1 MKTRKVLTAVFL
13 AVFIALTAVCLI
25 FGSQIRDAL
34 SKRVLYI
41 FPEYQLVDGQ
51 LFLALPTEAIRYD
64 ELGGE
69 YVLIAEVSQ
78 KYPERCYEAQKK
90 EVRIYKT
97 YGQTALI
104 SYGVQTGDR
113 VIVAG
118 DVTDSERVIAEQ
130 YTTSKA
136 VSYDAYLGNDCK
148 LQITASNI
156 QIETKET
163 G

>member
-51 LFLALPTEAIRYD
+51 MLLALPTEALRYD
-64 ELGGE
+64 DLGRE
-69 YVLIAEVSQ
+69 YVLMAEVSQ
-78 KYPERCYEAQKK
+78 KYPERCYEAHKK
-90 EVRIYKT
+90 EVRIYT
-97 YGQTALI
+97 IDDQIVLI
-104 SYGVQTGDR
+104 SYGVQMGDR
-113 VIVAG
+113 IIIEG

-130 YTTSKA
+130 YTT
-136 VSYDAYLGNDCK
+136 N
-148 LQITASNI
+148 
-156 QIETKET
+156 
-163 G
+163 

>member
-78 KYPERCYEAQKK
+78 KYPERCYEAHKK
-90 EVRIYKT
+90 EVRIYT
-97 YGQTALI
+97 IDDQNALI
-104 SYGVQTGDR
+104 SYGVQTGER
-113 VIVAG
+113 VIIVG

-130 YTTSKA
+130 YTT
-136 VSYDAYLGNDCK
+136 N
-148 LQITASNI
+148 
-156 QIETKET
+156 
-163 G
+163 